1 MFGATAWKQDV
12 VRLAG
17 FVGLVLA
24 LGSGAAQANPGPFSP
39 QIGEMCRPALIAQEA
54 AFGIPPQL
62 LSAVSLAESGRW
74 HPVEKESFSWPWTVT
89 SGKESWYLP
98 TKVQAVQKV
107 KQLRAGGVRNIDVGC
122 MQINLM
128 YHGDAFDSLEQAFD
142 PQANVGY
149 AAKFL
154 RQLYDETR
162 SWHRAVERYH
172 SATPEL
178 HVPYHQKV
186 QKLWSVE
193 RKRVA
198 EERRVDA
205 IADFHEAKIMDRRG
219 PAAQMTEEERTALRA
234 QADERRARVIADWH
248 ERKAAREAARVV
260 LVAETKS

>member
-1 MFGATAWKQDV
+1 MFGATALKQS
-12 VRLAG
+12 LTFMAG
-17 FVGLVLA
+17 IAVLVLA
-24 LGSGAAQANPGPFSP
+24 LGNSAAQANPGPFSP
-39 QIGEMCRPALIAQEA
+39 QIGEMCRPALEAQET

-98 TKVQAVQKV
+98 TKAQAIAKV
-107 KQLRAGGVRNIDVGC
+107 KSLRAGGVRNIDVGC

-128 YHGDAFDSLEQAFD
+128 YHGDAFESLDEAFD
-142 PQANVGY
+142 PQSNVGY

-172 SATPEL
+172 SATPAL

-186 QKLWSVE
+186 QKLWSAE
-193 RKRVA
+193 RKRAA
-198 EERRVDA
+198 EERRIDT
-205 IADFHEAKIMDRRG
+205 IADFHEAKTMDRRG
-219 PAAQMTEEERTALRA
+219 PAQQMTEDERLALKA
-234 QADERRARVIADWH
+234 QADERRAQVIAAWH
-248 ERKAAREAARVV
+248 ERKAAREAARVTQ
-260 LVAETKS
+260 VADTKN

>member
-1 MFGATAWKQDV
+1 MFGATA
-12 VRLAG
+12 VRQRMIGWAG
-17 FVGLVLA
+17 FVGLMLA
-24 LGSGAAQANPGPFSP
+24 LGSGAAAANPGPFSP
-39 QIGEMCRPALIAQEA
+39 QVGEMCRPALIAQEA

-62 LSAVSLAESGRW
+62 LAAVSLAESGRW

-98 TKVQAVQKV
+98 TKAQAVAKV
-107 KQLRAGGVRNIDVGC
+107 KSLRAGGVRNIDVGC

-128 YHGDAFDSLEQAFD
+128 YHGDAFDTLEQAFD

-149 AAKFL
+149 AARFL

-186 QKLWSVE
+186 QRLWSAE

-198 EERRVDA
+198 EERRVDT
-205 IADFHEAKIMDRRG
+205 IADFHEAKVLDRRG
-219 PAAQMTEEERTALRA
+219 PAVQMTEEERIALRA

-248 ERKAAREAARVV
+248 DRKAAREAARVT
-260 LVAETKS
+260 LASDTKN